1 MSAPLARIRGGIHTS
16 IKHDSA
22 VGHVTGSALYLDDVP
37 AVPGTLEAAL
47 VLSPH
52 AHARIKS
59 IDVSAALRAPGVAA
73 VITAADIPGL
83 NDIAPIKT
91 NEPLLPVDLVEHEG
105 QPVVAI
111 AAQTLDQAR
120 AAAKLVKI
128 DYEPLPAIL
137 TVEDAMAKRELRFA
151 AADHGAWRPCRNAQS
166 RAASAVRRTAR
177 RRAGSLLSRRPDRGG
192 DAGRGRHHARPQLDP
207 ASDRGAA
214 RRRASAR
221 RAVQRGDRRGAAHG
235 RRVRRQG
242 EPGDH
247 HRRPCRGAGAQGAAA
262 GEAAAAARRRHA
274 RHRQAPSVLHP
285 LRGRLRR

>member
-52 AHARIKS
+52 AHARIKN
-59 IDVSAALRAPGVAA
+59 IDISAALRAPGVAA

-128 DYEPLPAIL
+128 EYEPLPAIL
-137 TVEDAMAKRELRFA
+137 TIEEAMAKE
-151 AADHGAWRPCRNAQS
+151 S
-166 RAASAVRRTAR
+166 YVSA
-177 RRAGSLLSRRPDRGG
+177 
-192 DAGRGRHHARPQLDP
+192 PQIME
-207 ASDRGAA
+207 
-214 RRRASAR
+214 
-221 RAVQRGDRRGAAHG
+221 RGDLTAALKAAPH
-235 RRVRRQG
+235 RMSG
-242 EPGDH
+242 E
-247 HRRPCRGAGAQGAAA
+247 
-262 GEAAAAARRRHA
+262 
-274 RHRQAPSVLHP
+274 
-285 LRGRLRR
+285 